1 MKGLE
6 RKLEQYSSLTVEQ
19 ESKTMSRLT
28 LIDLTKMDEQS
39 RIYYIQ
45 DLMIDTIKAVQD
57 LTNNEVQYGYI
68 KHILDHTR
76 QAVLDLE
83 KLIQSEKTN

>member
-1 MKGLE
+1 M
-6 RKLEQYSSLTVEQ
+6 Q
-19 ESKTMSRLT
+19 RLT
-28 LIDLTKMDEQS
+28 LIDLTKMDEQG
-39 RIYYIQ
+39 RILYIQ

-76 QAVLDLE
+76 QAVVDLQQLVNE
-83 KLIQSEKTN
+83 GK

>member
-1 MKGLE
+1 M
-6 RKLEQYSSLTVEQ
+6 Q
-19 ESKTMSRLT
+19 RLT
-28 LIDLTKMDEQS
+28 LIDLTKMDEQG
-39 RIYYIQ
+39 RILYIQ

-76 QAVLDLE
+76 QAVLDLQQLVNE
-83 KLIQSEKTN
+83 GK

>member
-1 MKGLE
+1 
-6 RKLEQYSSLTVEQ
+6 
-19 ESKTMSRLT
+19 MSRLT

-39 RIYYIQ
+39 RLYYLQ
-45 DLMIDTIKAVQD
+45 DLMSDTIKAFQD

>member
-1 MKGLE
+1 M
-6 RKLEQYSSLTVEQ
+6 Q
-19 ESKTMSRLT
+19 RLT
-28 LIDLTKMDEQS
+28 LIDLTKMDEQG
-39 RIYYIQ
+39 RILYIQ

-76 QAVLDLE
+76 QAVLDLQQLVNE
-83 KLIQSEKTN
+83 DK

>member
-19 ESKTMSRLT
+19 ENRTMRLT
-28 LIDLTKMDEQS
+28 QIDLTKMDEQS
-39 RIYYIQ
+39 RLYYLQ
-45 DLMIDTIKAVQD
+45 DLMSDTIKAFQD

-83 KLIQSEKTN
+83 KLIQEEKAN